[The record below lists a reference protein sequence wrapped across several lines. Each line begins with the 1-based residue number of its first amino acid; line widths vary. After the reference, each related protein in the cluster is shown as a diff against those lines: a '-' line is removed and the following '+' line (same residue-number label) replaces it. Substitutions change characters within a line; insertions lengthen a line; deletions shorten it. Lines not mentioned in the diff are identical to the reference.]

1 MKFVFVIAT
10 TKKRTEKLPIRDFLS
25 EVDFPDWTWVE
36 SDIEYEN
43 KEGLSKV
50 YNKAIEK
57 HKDADFICFV
67 HDDWFC
73 NDFKF
78 FDKVYESKFDVIG
91 VVGGLQYCVP
101 HDWKERPFLWTAAC
115 GGKASGF
122 VQHVL
127 PDGRFFPS
135 SYGPA
140 PSPVVWLDGQCLI
153 MNKKAIEAGLRF
165 DEQFT
170 FDFYDGSLC
179 FDARKLGLS
188 VGTAPILA
196 THQSMGQGMMG
207 HKEAYLDAQRRFVEK
222 YFKKSAETT

>member
-1 MKFVFVIAT
+1 MQYVV
-10 TKKRTEKLPIRDFLS
+10 PS
-25 EVDFPDWTWVE
+25 DWQT
-36 SDIEYEN
+36 
-43 KEGLSKV
+43 
-50 YNKAIEK
+50 
-57 HKDADFICFV
+57 
-67 HDDWFC
+67 
-73 NDFKF
+73 
-78 FDKVYESKFDVIG
+78 
-91 VVGGLQYCVP
+91 
-101 HDWKERPFLWTAAC
+101 RPFLWTSAC

-127 PDGRFFPS
+127 PDGRFLPS

-153 MNKKAIEAGLRF
+153 LNKKAIESGLRF

-170 FDFYDGSLC
+170 FDFYDGDIC
-179 FDARKLGLS
+179 FSARKMGLS

>member
-1 MKFVFVIAT
+1 MNFQV
-10 TKKRTEKLPIRDFLS
+10 S
-25 EVDFPDWTWVE
+25 VDVWVE
-36 SDIEYEN
+36 FQN
-43 KEGLSKV
+43 TAGLSQR
-50 YNKAIEK
+50 YNEFLDKGLDYSAIG
-57 HKDADFICFV
+57 FV
-67 HDDWFC
+67 HDDWLC

-91 VVGGLQYCVP
+91 VVGGLLYSVP
-101 HDWKERPFLWTAAC
+101 WDWETRPYLWTEAAQ
-115 GGKASGF
+115 GKASGF
-122 VQHVL
+122 VLHVL
-127 PDGRFFPS
+127 PDGRFLPS

-153 MNKKAIEAGLRF
+153 LNKKAIEAGLRF

-170 FDFYDGSLC
+170 FDFYDGDLC
-179 FDARKLGLS
+179 FSARKMGLS

-222 YFKKSAETT
+222 YFGKSAETT